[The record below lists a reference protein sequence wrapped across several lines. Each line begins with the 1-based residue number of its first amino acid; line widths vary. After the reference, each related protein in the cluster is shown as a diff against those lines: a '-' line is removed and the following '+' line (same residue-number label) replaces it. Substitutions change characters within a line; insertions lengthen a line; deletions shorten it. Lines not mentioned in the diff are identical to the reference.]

1 MEDVFRQ
8 VSVGVLISAMC
19 GLWVFAATRA
29 SSESVN
35 DVREEVKHLENK
47 FDEDIDRIRSNTDE
61 IKDTFHRAMIEQTEF
76 RAQVREK
83 LEISKNN

>member
-1 MEDVFRQ
+1 MDDVFRQ

-29 SSESVN
+29 STASVSV
-35 DVREEVKHLENK
+35 VRDEVKNLESK
-47 FDEDIDRIRSNTDE
+47 LDEDINRIRSNTDE
-61 IKDTFHRAMIEQTEF
+61 IKDTFHRALIDQTEF

-83 LEISKNN
+83 LDIDK